1 MGVGGGHGLLGHW
14 RGVHLVRGAVG
25 VGDAA
30 LVVLLAAGAG
40 EDLLQHFGKGGVVAG
55 AGAGRFNCFALLLR
69 IGAAEAAGS
78 IIAVSRST
86 LTGFMGGGGL
96 LVQLQKALGE
106 VLRAADAQRGGDGLD
121 GGFGLADD
129 LALTHLGQLGDH
141 QVIAADVTPG
151 AVLALVGAVDACVG
165 IAGHIA
171 VGGQLRGLEIDLIA
185 ALTGAVG
192 AGGSDLHNVGA
203 DDGIALF
210 RGQVPIGLA
219 AAGCLQVSVNGL
231 ILCADAGV
239 PIVAPLTLIQLDA
252 AVLLDGVVGNGA
264 GQLVVGAL
272 VGVVVPI
279 AAVIL
284 VMAAALAAFIIPA
297 DLAVQADRLV
307 VLTVD
312 QFSGIVVP
320 LQLQI
325 LAHQHAVGLIDL
337 TVLVRQ
343 QIQLGA
349 GSEIKVF
356 DVVALLFGVH
366 SVTINTN
373 FMAVSVC
380 IVIIA
385 VPPPSR
391 FPIDLNFG
399 TIRCLAEVFEFTRL
413 FTGVVVLLGLFVI
426 RTLVGNV
433 SGVLGN
439 PLLLLQSLDQLIL
452 AHVIGRDGLGEILD
466 DIFLLGGGIDLRFT
480 DPEFLAGLKF
490 ALNLLNL
497 LPQLVVCLL
506 KILIVLDDAGD
517 TGGGVHILP
526 DGEGLAQGA
535 VIHGDGFVTLREGR
549 GLAVGVQSDA
559 VSGNTVLACQCG
571 LDLFRGQRSTGLFG
585 EGVGGLYAVFVLD
598 RAGVAVIGFGHI
610 AVDVSVHRNGAGVF
624 VDRPVLAAG
633 DHQLVVKILG
643 VRLCGFRKCAD
654 RPFHALDA
662 GKVHAADINAVTFL
676 KQGSFVLTGLVLQ
689 LFPGDLFL
697 LRIGEGSGRF
707 RDRAGTGDLGA
718 GAVGRGHGFF
728 FFVGRGALLRV
739 FAGDR
744 PTIERGKFTAAGLDV
759 GAVEGTALSPR
770 IRAGHIS
777 GTGDGVVLDVL
788 AGLGVLARIGSAR
801 IGGNRCPII
810 AEGDSMNIAVCIGIA
825 EIELAFAGGIN
836 RIQLV
841 LEILAVHIDAGFL
854 GGIRQSGLDG
864 FQLGSF
870 LGTLDA
876 FLTAFDLAGGLGDLG
891 DLHGVTQSLA
901 DGFHLVKVQLF
912 ALVVNAVVIAGEA
925 LAQTVGQLLVG
936 ERLGVFRFLDFIGIF
951 LAVCIGFRIDIL
963 AGIVVIVL
971 VLEHFAQLLRR
982 NLDDIRL
989 GLVGVL
995 GSDAWQLDLGGQIL
1009 LINIYGALFHLELQ
1023 RGLSGGLDRI
1033 AGDLVVGNAG
1043 DGVAV
1048 LVGRGL
1054 FLFQGIGGVALV
1066 VGLFLH
1072 AALGDVQQLGNVLSG
1087 HFLRFGLAGLFQGQL
1102 LGVAVLGGLDLVHG
1116 VVAQLGILIGFPVR
1130 THILAKLVVEVDL
1143 FALLGVGDGGGGIG
1157 LAGAGGG
1164 RSLGAGGLGGS
1175 GDGGVAV
1182 LILAHYGVALLHLG
1196 VRVHNGG
1203 AGRAVGGLFL
1213 GGLADLA
1220 VLAGGFVLLAVVD
1233 HVTLHIGA
1241 VGVLSLVRLAGA
1253 LRAVGFAVLTG
1264 FAGLFRLLSR
1274 FIVNDDV
1281 IGLGAGAERGSLIIF
1296 LGLFVH
1302 RGGVNSSC
1310 SPTFSCFSPSSAT
1323 GAGVELSATGSACG
1337 AALSSAESGPST
1349 AWAAM
1354 GCAAT
1359 QAVRA
1364 TDMAASF
1371 SFLFVMIDGSFQ
1383 MVSSLLRITTVP

>member
-40 EDLLQHFGKGGVVAG
+40 EDLLQHLGKGGVVAG

-69 IGAAEAAGS
+69 IGTVEVAGS
-78 IIAVSRST
+78 IFAVSRST

-96 LVQLQKALGE
+96 LVQFQKALGE
-106 VLRAADAQRGGDGLD
+106 VLRAADAQRGSDGLD

-129 LALTHLGQLGDH
+129 LALAHLGQLGDH

-192 AGGSDLHNVGA
+192 AGGSNLHNVGA

-325 LAHQHAVGLIDL
+325 LAHQHAVGLVDL
-337 TVLVRQ
+337 AVLIRQ

-349 GSEIKVF
+349 GSEVEVA
-356 DVVALLFGVH
+356 DVVTLLFGVH
-366 SVTINTN
+366 SVTMNTN
-373 FMAVSVC
+373 FLAVSVC

-466 DIFLLGGGIDLRFT
+466 DIFLFGGGIDLRFT

-490 ALNLLNL
+490 ALDLLDL

-517 TGGGVHILP
+517 TGGGVYILP

-559 VSGNTVLACQCG
+559 VSGNTVLACQRG

-598 RAGVAVIGFGHI
+598 RAGVAVIGFGHL
-610 AVDVSVHRNGAGVF
+610 VVGLSVHRNGAGLF

-643 VRLCGFRKCAD
+643 VRLCGFGKFID

-662 GKVHAADINAVTFL
+662 GEVHAADIDVITCSFQL
-676 KQGSFVLTGLVLQ
+676 IFVLIFGVLVQQ
-689 LFPGDLFL
+689 LRPGDLFL
-697 LRIGEGSGRF
+697 LRIAEGSGRF

-718 GAVGRGHGFF
+718 GAVGRGHGVFL
-728 FFVGRGALLRV
+728 FVGRGALLRV

-759 GAVEGTALSPR
+759 GAVEGTAFGPR

-777 GTGDGVVLDVL
+777 GAGDDVVRNILT
-788 AGLGVLARIGSAR
+788 GLGVLARIGSAR
-801 IGGNRCPII
+801 LRRRNRCPII
-810 AEGDSMNIAVCIGIA
+810 AEGDSMNIAVCIGIT
-825 EIELAFAGGIN
+825 EIELAFAGGID

-841 LEILAVHIDAGFL
+841 LEIIGLHINAGVP

-876 FLTAFDLAGGLGDLG
+876 FLTAFDLAGGLGDLS

-901 DGFHLVKVQLF
+901 HGFHLVKGQLF

-925 LAQTVGQLLVG
+925 LAQTFGQLRVG

-951 LAVCIGFRIDIL
+951 LAVHVFRIDIL
-963 AGIVVIVL
+963 AGNVVIVL

-995 GSDAWQLDLGGQIL
+995 GSDAWQLDLGGQVLI
-1009 LINIYGALFHLELQ
+1009 ININSALFHLELQ
-1023 RGLSGGLDRI
+1023 CGLGAGLDRG
-1033 AGDLVVGNAG
+1033 AGDLVVGGAG

-1072 AALGDVQQLGNVLSG
+1072 AVLGDVQ
-1087 HFLRFGLAGLFQGQL
+1087 
-1102 LGVAVLGGLDLVHG
+1102 
-1116 VVAQLGILIGFPVR
+1116 
-1130 THILAKLVVEVDL
+1130 
-1143 FALLGVGDGGGGIG
+1143 
-1157 LAGAGGG
+1157 
-1164 RSLGAGGLGGS
+1164 
-1175 GDGGVAV
+1175 
-1182 LILAHYGVALLHLG
+1182 
-1196 VRVHNGG
+1196 
-1203 AGRAVGGLFL
+1203 
-1213 GGLADLA
+1213 
-1220 VLAGGFVLLAVVD
+1220 
-1233 HVTLHIGA
+1233 
-1241 VGVLSLVRLAGA
+1241 
-1253 LRAVGFAVLTG
+1253 
-1264 FAGLFRLLSR
+1264 
-1274 FIVNDDV
+1274 
-1281 IGLGAGAERGSLIIF
+1281 
-1296 LGLFVH
+1296 
-1302 RGGVNSSC
+1302 
-1310 SPTFSCFSPSSAT
+1310 
-1323 GAGVELSATGSACG
+1323 
-1337 AALSSAESGPST
+1337 
-1349 AWAAM
+1349 
-1354 GCAAT
+1354 
-1359 QAVRA
+1359 
-1364 TDMAASF
+1364 
-1371 SFLFVMIDGSFQ
+1371 
-1383 MVSSLLRITTVP
+1383 